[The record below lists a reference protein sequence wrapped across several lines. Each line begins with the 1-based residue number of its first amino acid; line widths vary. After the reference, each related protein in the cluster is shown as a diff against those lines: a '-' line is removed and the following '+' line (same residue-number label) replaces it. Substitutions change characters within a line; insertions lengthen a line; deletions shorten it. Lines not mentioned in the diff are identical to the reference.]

1 MIDTD
6 LLSTAVGRTMG
17 KTPADMGALPPAA
30 GTVAPLRLLFGPV
43 SVSGRYHGSDGLRS
57 PMGAY
62 RSPGTPEYDGP
73 DA

>member
-1 MIDTD
+1 MIETD
-6 LLSTAVGRTMG
+6 LLTAAVGKTMG
-17 KTPADMGALPPAA
+17 KTPADVGALPPAA
-30 GTVAPLRLLFGPV
+30 GTVAPLRLLFGQLPG
-43 SVSGRYHGSDGLRS
+43 SGRYHGSDGLRS